1 MNFGF
6 LWIKSTRIRI
16 LLFFL
21 CFTCHFQL
29 QAKQVQFSLV
39 PDREDII
46 QYEIE
51 LWKTEELGE
60 EIPFR
65 VLANPGPI
73 SLFIPDGYEFFR
85 IRAIAKRKV
94 RGFWTE
100 MYKVALFGKKPKPIT
115 KPIAKIPVKTDVL
128 VPIPTKDGKPEL
140 FLTTNQITIVPTSVE
155 KKIRIQYRINGGPWQ
170 TTTSPLLNFSKDGNY
185 RLEYKVTNELG
196 ISDGM
201 QVWEFKV
208 DTKPPFT
215 TISFLDPPFQKKGT
229 TFMSSKNGLLLHS
242 SDEGSGLS
250 NIRYRTSC
258 GDDQV
263 SDYNVW
269 LESSWMEILSG
280 CDKNILLEISAVD
293 RLGNEEVPK
302 QIIIQ
307 TQKKAK

>member
-1 MNFGF
+1 MNFCF
-6 LWIKSTRIRI
+6 LRFQSSRFRI
-16 LLFFL
+16 LLIFI
-21 CFTCHFQL
+21 CFTLHFQL
-29 QAKQVQFSLV
+29 QAKQIQFALV
-39 PDREDII
+39 PDREDIM

-51 LWKTEELGE
+51 LWKTDELGG

-100 MYKVALFGKKPKPIT
+100 LYQVASFGKKPKPVA

-128 VPIPTKDGKPEL
+128 VPIESSEGKPEL
-140 FLTTNQITIVPTSVE
+140 FLTTNQITIVPTSVD

-170 TTTSPLLNFSKDGNY
+170 TTTSPLLRFSKDGHY
-185 RLEYKVTNELG
+185 RLEYKVTNEIG
-196 ISDGM
+196 VSDGM

-208 DTKPPFT
+208 DSNPPVT
-215 TISFLDPPFQKKGT
+215 SISFLEPPFQKNGT
-229 TFMSSKNGLLLHS
+229 TFISSKNGLLLRS

-250 NIRYRTSC
+250 NIRYRTTC
-258 GDDQV
+258 GTDQV

-269 LESSWMEILSG
+269 LESSWKDILSG
-280 CDKNILLEISAVD
+280 CEKNILLEISAVD

-302 QIIIQ
+302 QIFIQ
-307 TQKKAK
+307 TQKKAE